1 MIITRTPFR
10 MSFLGGGTDY
20 PPFFLEHG
28 GSVISTT
35 FDKYCYVTVR
45 HLPHFFEYRNQVT
58 YGKIERVV
66 DIDEIEHPAVRN
78 AMKMLDMYDLRIV
91 YEADLPARS
100 GLGSSSS
107 FAVGMLNGFHAL
119 KGKYAGVE
127 KLAEESIYLERE
139 LCAESGGWQDQ
150 IAVAYGGLNRID
162 FKQDGGF
169 SVRPII
175 MPRERKELLNDHLML
190 FFTGFTRISG
200 NIATAQET
208 SVKRK
213 TLELLEILSLVDD
226 GEHILEGK
234 GDLRDF
240 GRLLDYTW
248 QLKRGLTSCVSND
261 SIDAI
266 YQKAQA
272 AGAIGGKLMG
282 AGGGGFF
289 MLFVEP
295 EKQQA
300 VREALH
306 DLLYVPFRF
315 EDSGASIL
323 YYHPEEFDLTFV
335 PPIDKEEARL

>member
-20 PPFFLEHG
+20 PPFFLEHC

-58 YGKIERVV
+58 YSKIERVMNV
-66 DIDEIEHPAVRN
+66 DEIEHPAVRN

-100 GLGSSSS
+100 GLGSSSA
-107 FAVGMLNGFHAL
+107 FAVGMLNGFYAL
-119 KGKYAGVE
+119 KGKYAGTD
-127 KLAEESIYLERE
+127 KLAKESIYLERE
-139 LCAESGGWQDQ
+139 LCAERGGWQDQ

-162 FKQDGGF
+162 FKRDGSF
-169 SVRPII
+169 AVRPLI
-175 MPRERKELLNDHLML
+175 MPRERKELLNDHIML

-200 NIATAQET
+200 DIAVAQEK
-208 SVKRK
+208 SVNKK
-213 TLELLEILSLVDD
+213 TQELLEMLSLVDD
-226 GEHILEGK
+226 GERILEGK
-234 GDLRDF
+234 GDILEF

-248 QLKRGLTSCVSND
+248 RLKRGLTNCISND
-261 SIDAI
+261 SIDTI
-266 YQKAQA
+266 YHKACN
-272 AGAIGGKLMG
+272 AGATGGKLMG

-295 EKQQA
+295 EKQPA
-300 VREALH
+300 VREALC

-323 YYHPEEFDLTFV
+323 YYNPEEFDLAFV
-335 PPIDKEEARL
+335 PPTN